1 MKLEEL
7 LQDRTT
13 LVKLVWLAFIS
24 SLVFIGIGLYIMI
37 RDIVG

>member
-13 LVKLVWLAFIS
+13 LVKLVWLAFVS
-24 SLVFIGIGLYIMI
+24 SLVLIGIGLYIII